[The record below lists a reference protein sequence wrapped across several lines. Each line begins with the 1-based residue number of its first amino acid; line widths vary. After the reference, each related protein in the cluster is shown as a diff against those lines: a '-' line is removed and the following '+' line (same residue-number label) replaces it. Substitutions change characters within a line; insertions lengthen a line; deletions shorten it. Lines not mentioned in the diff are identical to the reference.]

1 MTIINNLKDEL
12 GSSNNID
19 RAKTKADTLK
29 AMTVGVYDQIVSSFN
44 DGAMQFWASQDATP
58 QEIADQLGTNA
69 SGIFYLHARL
79 GELAALIDPTA
90 IQRGLNAVGTYDNN
104 SDGSITVTSVPTGV
118 II

>member
-1 MTIINNLKDEL
+1 MTIINDLKNEL
-12 GSSNNID
+12 ASPNNMD
-19 RAKTKADTLK
+19 RARTKADTLK

-58 QEIADQLGTNA
+58 QEVADQLGINA

-90 IQRGLNAVGTYDNN
+90 IQYGLNVIGTYDNN
-104 SDGSITVTSVPTGV
+104 PDGSITITSVPTGV

>member
-1 MTIINNLKDEL
+1 MTIINNLRNEL
-12 GSSNNID
+12 SVDNSMS
-19 RAKTKADTLK
+19 RAKTKADSLK
-29 AMTVGVYDQIVSSFN
+29 AMTVGVYEEIVNSFN
-44 DGAMQFWASQDATP
+44 EGSVKFWGSQDATP

-79 GELAALIDPTA
+79 GELAALVDHNA

-104 SDGSITVTSVPTGV
+104 PDGSITVTSVPTGV

>member
-12 GSSNNID
+12 VSPNSIN

-44 DGAMQFWASQDATP
+44 DGAMQFWASEDATP

-79 GELAALIDPTA
+79 GELVALVDPA
-90 IQRGLNAVGTYDNN
+90 SIQRGLSAIGTYDNN
-104 SDGSITVTSVPTGV
+104 ADGSITITSVPTGV

>member
-1 MTIINNLKDEL
+1 MTIINNLQSEL
-12 GSSNNID
+12 SENNSTT
-19 RAKTKADTLK
+19 RAKTKADSLK
-29 AMTVGVYDQIVSSFN
+29 NMTVGVYEQIVNSFN
-44 DGAMQFWASQDATP
+44 EGAVKFWGSQDATP
-58 QEIADQLGTNA
+58 QEIANELGPNA

-104 SDGSITVTSVPTGV
+104 TDGSITVTSVPTGV